1 MQGTPVGKLG
11 SEKMD
16 LGTPS
21 APPIVDLGSVC
32 ESEAG
37 SEKNIDSQYK
47 EDEAFAEQCGKSVKT
62 EAEVVQRYND
72 RDARGCI

>member
-11 SEKMD
+11 NEKGD

-21 APPIVDLGSVC
+21 APPIVGLGSVC

-37 SEKNIDSQYK
+37 SQKSISE
-47 EDEAFAEQCGKSVKT
+47 ECRESVKNET
-62 EAEVVQRYND
+62 ETVQRYD
-72 RDARGCI
+72 DKDANAVLFYL